1 MKKPPLKGARERD
14 KGDSAERSDG
24 AEKHVGQRAA
34 VSRVDG
40 TMIMAGVVMIMV
52 MTGVVMVIL
61 KNVILVRSS
70 VVLKV
75 FRAELRTDN
84 FGECAI
90 AGFDQ

>member
-1 MKKPPLKGARERD
+1 
-14 KGDSAERSDG
+14 
-24 AEKHVGQRAA
+24 
-34 VSRVDG
+34 
-40 TMIMAGVVMIMV
+40 MIMAGVV

-75 FRAELRTDN
+75 VLAELRTDN
-84 FGECAI
+84 FGERAI